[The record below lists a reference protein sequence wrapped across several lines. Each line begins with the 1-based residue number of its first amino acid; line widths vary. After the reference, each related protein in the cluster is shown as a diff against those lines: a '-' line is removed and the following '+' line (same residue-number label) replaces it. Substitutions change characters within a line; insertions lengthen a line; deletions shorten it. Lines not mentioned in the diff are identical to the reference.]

1 MTSVCLRPSDITLD
15 LNDDEIGKVREILG
29 REPNTVEW
37 AMIDIMWSEH
47 CSYKSSRPVLKL
59 LPREGERILVGPG
72 QDAGVVDIGDGLA
85 VVFKIESH
93 NHPSAVDPYNGA
105 ATGIGGIIRD
115 ILCMGARP
123 IALIDPLRFGLLDNG
138 HTKWLLKYVVKGI
151 GDYGNCIGVPTV
163 GGEVEFDPNF
173 EKNCLV
179 NVGCLGVT
187 THDKIIPSKAG
198 NPGDYVVLMGGS
210 TGRDGIHGVTFAS
223 KELSGESEEDD
234 RGSVQIGD
242 PFTKK
247 KIIDATLEAIETG
260 FVKGLKDLGGGGLT
274 CGTSEMAEAAGVGLE
289 INLDEV
295 YLREPDMDTWEIVIS
310 ESQERMLFI
319 IDPEGL
325 NTVTDVFEKYEL
337 PYALIGKVTDTGRL
351 VMSRGGNLVVDLPP
365 SILTKVPTIDRESQK
380 PSYVET
386 AWKVKR
392 PSPPKDIAGAIYA
405 LLGSPNI
412 GSKEWIYQQYDHEVG
427 VRTVVKPGKA
437 DAAVLRVLGKKK
449 GIAIAADCNSR
460 HVYLD
465 PYNGGLEA
473 VVEACRNVTSVGAEP
488 VGMVDCCN
496 FGNPEDPEIFWQFKE
511 AVRGM
516 ADACKFLKVPCV
528 GGNVSFY
535 NEDTVTGI
543 AIKPAPVVM
552 AVGLM
557 EDVEKA
563 VTMEFKQPGEK
574 IVIVGETLDEVEG
587 SEYYAVVHKIEGGK
601 PSRTDLLKEKRT
613 MHAILEVINKGYI
626 TASHDCSRGG
636 LAVALSLMCLK
647 GGLGADVD
655 LDKVPIPGKIPL
667 DSLLFSETNG
677 RYILSVRKNHLR
689 EVLDTFEKHEVKA
702 GIIGEVKKYSV
713 LNIKDEGNIVV
724 SCSLSK
730 LYESF
735 FQCLIKEM
743 EAA

>member
-1 MTSVCLRPSDITLD
+1 LTSVCLRPSDIALD
-15 LNDDEIGKVREILG
+15 LNDNEIEKVREILG

-37 AMIDIMWSEH
+37 AMIDVMWSEH

-59 LPREGERILVGPG
+59 LPREGSRVLVGPG
-72 QDAGVVDIGDGLA
+72 QDAGVVDIGDNLA
-85 VVFKIESH
+85 IVFKIESH

-123 IALIDPLRFGLLDNG
+123 IALIDPLRFGLLDEG

-163 GGEVEFDPNF
+163 GGEVEFDPCF

-179 NVGCLGVT
+179 NVGCLGIT

-198 NPGDYVVLMGGS
+198 NLGDYLVLMGGS

-223 KELSGESEEDD
+223 KELSGDSEEDD

-247 KIIDATLEAIETG
+247 RIIDATLEAIETG
-260 FVKGLKDLGGGGLT
+260 FVNGLKDLGGGGLT
-274 CGTSEMAEAAGVGLE
+274 CGTSEMAEASGVGLE

-319 IDPEGL
+319 VDPEGL
-325 NTVTDVFEKYEL
+325 NAVTNVFEKYEL
-337 PYALIGKVTDTGRL
+337 PYAFIGKVTDTGRL
-351 VMSRGGNLVVDLPP
+351 IMYRGGKLVVDLPP
-365 SILTKVPTIDRESQK
+365 SILTKVPTIDRGYQK
-380 PSYVET
+380 PSYLET
-386 AWKVKR
+386 TRKTKL
-392 PSPPKDIAGAIYA
+392 PSPPKDIEEAIQV

-437 DAAVLRVLGKKK
+437 DAAVLRILGKKK
-449 GIAIAADCNSR
+449 GIAVASDCNSH

-516 ADACKFLKVPCV
+516 ADACKCLEVPCV

-535 NEDTVTGI
+535 NEDTITGI
-543 AIKPAPVVM
+543 AIRPAPVVM
-552 AVGLM
+552 VVGLM

-574 IVIVGETLDEVEG
+574 IVIVGETIDEVEG
-587 SEYYAVVHKIEGGK
+587 SEYYTVIHKIEK
-601 PSRTDLLKEKRT
+601 STPPRVDLLKEKRA
-613 MHAILEVINKGYI
+613 MFAMLEVIDKGYV

-655 LDKVPIPGKIPL
+655 LEKVPILEKIPL

-677 RYILSVRKNHLR
+677 RYILSVRENHLR
-689 EVLDTFEKHEVKA
+689 EVLEIFEKRQVKV
-702 GIIGEVKKYSV
+702 GIVGEVKKDLI
-713 LNIKDEGNIVV
+713 LNIKNDSKIVA
-724 SCSLSK
+724 SCSL
-730 LYESF
+730 LNFYESF
-735 FQCLIKEM
+735 YQSLRKEM
-743 EAA
+743 EVA

>member
-1 MTSVCLRPSDITLD
+1 MTSVCLRPSDIALD

-29 REPNTVEW
+29 REPNIVEW
-37 AMIDIMWSEH
+37 AMIDVQWSEH

-59 LPREGERILVGPG
+59 LPREGERVLVGPG
-72 QDAGVVDIGDGLA
+72 QDAGVVDIGDDDA

-123 IALIDPLRFGLLDNG
+123 IALIDPLRFGLLEDG

-163 GGEVEFDPNF
+163 GGEVEFDPSF

-187 THDKIIPSKAG
+187 SHDKIIPSKAG

-223 KELSGESEEDD
+223 KELSGDSEEDD

-274 CGTSEMAEAAGVGLE
+274 CGTCEMADAASVGLE

-319 IDPEGL
+319 VCPEGL
-325 NTVTDVFEKYEL
+325 NAVVDVFEKYEL
-337 PYALIGKVTDTGRL
+337 PYAVIGKVTDTGRL
-351 VMSRGGNLVVDLPP
+351 VMYRGEELVVDLPP
-365 SILTKVPTIDRESQK
+365 HILTKVPTIDRESK
-380 PSYVET
+380 RPSYLDT
-386 AWKVKR
+386 AWKIKR
-392 PSPPKDIAGAIYA
+392 PVPPEDINGAIYT

-412 GSKEWIYQQYDHEVG
+412 GSKEWIYRQYDHEVG
-427 VRTVVKPGKA
+427 VRTVIKPGKA
-437 DAAVLRVLGKKK
+437 DAAVLRVLEKKK
-449 GIAIAADCNSR
+449 GIAIAADCNSH

-473 VVEACRNVTSVGAEP
+473 VVEACRNVISVGAEP

-496 FGNPEDPEIFWQFKE
+496 FGNPEDPEIFWQFNE

-516 ADACKFLKVPCV
+516 ADACKFLKIPCV

-552 AVGLM
+552 VVGLM

-563 VTMEFKQPGEK
+563 VTMEFKQPDEK

-587 SEYYAVVHKIEGGK
+587 SEYYTVIHKIEKGT
-601 PSRTDLLKEKRT
+601 PPQVDLLKEKRA
-613 MHAILEVINKGYI
+613 MCAMLEVIDKGYI

-655 LDKVPIPGKIPL
+655 LDKVPTLEKIPF

-689 EVLDTFEKHEVKA
+689 VVLETFKKHQVKA
-702 GIIGEVKKYSV
+702 GVIGEVKKNLV
-713 LNIKDEGNIVV
+713 LNIKNDGKIVA
-724 SCSLSK
+724 SCSLFNV
-730 LYESF
+730 YESF
-735 FQCLIKEM
+735 SQSLRKEM